1 MNEADRIA
9 ADFGRLFEA
18 EEEAGLAV
26 LDTEGR
32 IRLANPALWA
42 LCGAGPTP
50 VTGGTVVALFAE
62 ETQAA
67 VAGAVSAAIA
77 GPPAPPAVAARLAD
91 PTLPPDAAVEVHCRP
106 LRGEPGALMRVV
118 DVTARRRMQRQ
129 LEEGARLR
137 TVGQLAGGVAHD
149 FNNLLAVITGAAE
162 AALARGGAG
171 TEEEL
176 RGILDAAGRGARL
189 VKQLL
194 AFASRQTLAPQVI
207 ALGDAVAT
215 MEPLLMQLRGAR
227 LALELDLPRPGP
239 LVRVDLAQLDQ
250 VLVNLVVNAREA
262 MADAGTIRIALA
274 ARTLTAEE
282 VAQGSVIPPGDWAVL
297 SVSDEGRGIAP
308 EILPRVFEPFFTTRR
323 GQGGTGLGLSTVLG
337 IMRQS
342 GGHVSVAPGQGQG
355 TVFRLWFPA
364 VHGAAPAARE
374 EAATAEPPGPARRR
388 VLLVDD
394 EPAIRLLA
402 RRALESAGHE
412 VQVAEDAETALDA
425 VGAGFVPDVVVS
437 DVTMPG
443 EMDGIGLARA
453 LRDARPGLPVILVSG
468 YSEGTVGEGVAGLG
482 IRFLEKPFRMAE
494 LVAAVGEAAPARD

>member
-1 MNEADRIA
+1 MSEADRIP

-42 LCGAGPTP
+42 LCGGGAAPE
-50 VTGGTVVALFAE
+50 TGGAAVALFTE
-62 ETQAA
+62 ETRAA
-67 VAGAVSAAIA
+67 VAGAVAAAIA
-77 GPPAPPAVAARLAD
+77 GPPAPPAVPARLAD
-91 PTLPPDAAVEVHCRP
+91 PTLPPDAAVEVQCRP

-129 LEEGARLR
+129 LEEGARLQ

-149 FNNLLAVITGAAE
+149 FNNLLAAITGAAE
-162 AALARGGAG
+162 AALARSGGETA
-171 TEEEL
+171 EDL
-176 RGILDAAGRGARL
+176 RGILDAAARGARL

-194 AFASRQTLAPQVI
+194 AFASRQALAPQVI
-207 ALGDAVAT
+207 ALGDAVAA

-227 LALELDLPRPGP
+227 QVLELDLPRPGP
-239 LVRVDLAQLDQ
+239 LVRFDLAQLDQ

-262 MADAGTIRIALA
+262 MAEGGTIRIAVATHALPS
-274 ARTLTAEE
+274 EE
-282 VAQGSVIPPGDWAVL
+282 VAQGSVIAPGEWVVL

-342 GGHVSVAPGQGQG
+342 GGHVSVAPGVGQG

-364 VHGAAPAARE
+364 AQGVVAATREVATAPKPAA
-374 EAATAEPPGPARRR
+374 EARHR

-402 RRALESAGHE
+402 RRALEGAGHE
-412 VQVAEDAETALDA
+412 VQVAEDAEAALDA
-425 VGAGFVPDVVVS
+425 IAAGFAPDVVVS

-443 EMDGIGLARA
+443 DMDGIGLARA
-453 LRDARPGLPVILVSG
+453 LRDERPGLPVILVSG
-468 YSEGTVGEGVAGLG
+468 YSEGTVGEGLAGLG

-494 LVAAVGEAAPARD
+494 LVAAVGEAVPAAE